1 MENQIT
7 EYNEFRGNIAK
18 LIEENKLT
26 AFDYESAK
34 GEKEARSYIYKLRQT
49 KTAVDATRKEIK
61 TPALERCRLIDG
73 EAKTLIETIEAMI
86 EVHKK
91 PLDEKAEREAL
102 RIAAIDAKIEELRS
116 FQVGAGWT
124 SELYSD
130 ELVRLKQFNF
140 EGLDERESEARE
152 LHVALTIGLSINLQN
167 ALTAEAEQAKL
178 EAEREAEKTELE
190 ILRKANIERL
200 AKEQIAIEEKRKAE
214 QLERIKAEAAQQ
226 ALEAADKAHKLA
238 LEQVEAEKQRIIKE
252 AADKAAAVQREADLA
267 EKQRVALEEKTKA
280 DIAAQSEIERKR
292 QANVNHQK
300 TINNQVVQSLL
311 ECGITEDQAKAIVT
325 SIAQGK
331 IANLTINY

>member
-7 EYNEFRGNIAK
+7 EYDNFRGSIAE
-18 LIEENKLT
+18 LIKENELV

-73 EAKTLIETIEAMI
+73 EAKTIIETLEAMI

-124 SELYSD
+124 SKLYS
-130 ELVRLKQFNF
+130 
-140 EGLDERESEARE
+140 EGLARLHEFDFVGLAEREDEARE
-152 LHVALTIGLSINLQN
+152 FHNSLIADFNKYLQS

-178 EAEREAEKTELE
+178 ADEREAEKAELE
-190 ILRKANIERL
+190 ILRKANTERL
-200 AKEQIAIEEKRKAE
+200 AKEQIVIEEQRKVEADR
-214 QLERIKAEAAQQ
+214 LAKAEAAQQ

-238 LEQVEAEKQRIIKE
+238 LEQAEAEKQRVIKE
-252 AADKAAAVQREADLA
+252 AADKAAAVQREAELV
-267 EKQRVALEEKTKA
+267 ERQRIAFEEKTKA

-300 TINNQVVQSLL
+300 TINNQVAQSLL